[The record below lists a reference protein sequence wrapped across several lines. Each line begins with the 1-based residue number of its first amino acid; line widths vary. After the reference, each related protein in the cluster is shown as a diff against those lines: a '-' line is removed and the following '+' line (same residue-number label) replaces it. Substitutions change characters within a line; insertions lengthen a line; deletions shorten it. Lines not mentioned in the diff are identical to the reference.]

1 MICSTQV
8 QPAMGLHLGAVM
20 GAISMAN
27 ACMHLKARGPMAS
40 SQPDFRSP
48 PLAMAEP
55 MQAQCDLRQVRDAP
69 EVRAPC
75 RTAAPHAAS
84 TGADGWPVPF
94 AQGFGLSA
102 VRGVLASGF
111 ALVPTQ
117 AQRPSPHRRQPR
129 CEPAPMALHMA
140 FIHTTIN
147 SRTPDCNPPWFIFF
161 R

>member
-1 MICSTQV
+1 
-8 QPAMGLHLGAVM
+8 
-20 GAISMAN
+20 
-27 ACMHLKARGPMAS
+27 
-40 SQPDFRSP
+40 
-48 PLAMAEP
+48 MAEP

-75 RTAAPHAAS
+75 GTAVPHAAS

-102 VRGVLASGF
+102 VRSVLASGF

-117 AQRPSPHRRQPR
+117 AQRPSHHRRQPR
-129 CEPAPMALHMA
+129 CEPVPMALHMA